1 MSFEDDMIESGYTD
15 EESYLEYLLDKHDEE
30 QIWSDISYDLDKSE
44 KAFNNRDFRDYLN
57 IIKGNKIFNEVKN
70 ILDNRFL
77 HSKLHFYK
85 IQNCFL
91 DKYPVAK
98 YFYKILSDDGLKYG
112 YCDNIGNIVIPCIY
126 DEINLV
132 QQGIAIVCNN
142 DNYFCINIDNEQIT
156 PILEGPA
163 NWINPKYELTHHNV
177 KGAVTIELT
186 NSLNHKTFT
195 LINIKGL
202 MVRIGYEKWIQLPA
216 KYTFVDNTDFMPLI
230 PVGYNG
236 KYGFINRKLSEII
249 PCEYEA
255 YEYSYDNDYMKLI
268 TGKPQHCFTVMKGG
282 IMNIFDE
289 NGVLL
294 LKLN

>member
-1 MSFEDDMIESGYTD
+1 MSFEEDMIESGFSD
-15 EESYLEYLLDKHDEE
+15 EESYLESLLDKHDEE
-30 QIWSDISYDLDKSE
+30 QIWADVSYSLDKSE
-44 KAFNNRDFRDYLN
+44 KISNSEFQDYLN
-57 IIKGNKIFNEVKN
+57 IIRGNKIFNEVKN

-77 HSKLHFYK
+77 HSKLRFYK
-85 IQNCFL
+85 VQNYFL
-91 DKYPVAK
+91 DKYPIVK

-126 DEINLV
+126 DEINLI

-142 DNYFCINIDNEQIT
+142 NNYFCINIDNEQIT

-163 NWINPKYELTHHNV
+163 NWINPKYGLIHHNV
-177 KGAVTIELT
+177 KGAAVIELT
-186 NSLNHKTFT
+186 NSLDHKTFT

-202 MVRIGYEKWIQLPA
+202 MVKVDYEKWIQLPA

-230 PVGYNG
+230 PVRYNG

-255 YEYSYDNDYMKLI
+255 YEYNYDNDYVKLV
-268 TGKPQHCFTVMKGG
+268 TGKSQHCFTVMKGG
-282 IMNIFDE
+282 IMTIFDE